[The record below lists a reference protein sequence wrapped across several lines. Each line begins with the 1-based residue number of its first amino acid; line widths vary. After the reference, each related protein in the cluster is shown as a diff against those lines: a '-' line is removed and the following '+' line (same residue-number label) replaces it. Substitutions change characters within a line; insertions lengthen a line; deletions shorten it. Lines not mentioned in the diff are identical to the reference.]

1 MLWKKQFLA
10 IGLKQQIRI
19 HNWMHKNAD
28 QLYEDVKDL
37 ITKDEFEKKIKDG
50 KKEYDDLL
58 DENTLALLIVDE
70 LGRNKQNISKIAAL
84 EPGMECTV
92 FGKVAS
98 IRESRSFKR
107 KNGSLGRVVNLELA
121 DETGSCGLA
130 LWDKD
135 VDLVK
140 NKIIQEGTNL
150 RIINSYIKDGF
161 NGLEINVGRWS
172 LLEVEPGDMP
182 NFDGKVSSISK
193 EIKGK
198 LVGLEPTR
206 AFFKDNGE
214 FGFVTNIEI
223 ENEAGIKQ
231 LAIWGEKVKEI
242 QRFRQGDLIVIKNFD
257 LRQKN
262 GTDEIHVNGKGIIKK
277 L

>member
-1 MLWKKQFLA
+1 
-10 IGLKQQIRI
+10 
-19 HNWMHKNAD
+19 MHKNID

-70 LGRNKQNISKIAAL
+70 LGRNKQNISNIAEL
-84 EPGMECTV
+84 ESGIECTV
-92 FGKVAS
+92 FGKVTS
-98 IRESRSFKR
+98 IGELRSFKR
-107 KNGSLGRVVNLELA
+107 KNGSLGRVVNLELT

-135 VDLVK
+135 VDLIK
-140 NKIIQEGTNL
+140 NNIIREGTNI

-161 NGLEINVGRWS
+161 NGIEINVGRWS
-172 LLEVEPGDMP
+172 LMEVEPGDMP
-182 NFDGKVSSISK
+182 NIDDNVSSISK

-198 LVGLEPTR
+198 LIGLEPTR

-223 ENEAGIKQ
+223 EDEEGKKQ
-231 LAIWGEKVKEI
+231 LSIWGEKVKEI
-242 QRFRQGDLIVIKNFD
+242 QSFKQGDLIFIKNFD
-257 LRQKN
+257 IRQKN
-262 GTDEIHVNGKGIIKK
+262 GTEEIHVNGKGIIKK

>member
-1 MLWKKQFLA
+1 
-10 IGLKQQIRI
+10 
-19 HNWMHKNAD
+19 MHKNAD

-37 ITKDEFEKKIKDG
+37 ITKDEFEKKIKNG

-58 DENTLALLIVDE
+58 DETTLALLIVDE

-84 EPGMECTV
+84 ESGMECTV
-92 FGKVAS
+92 FGKVTGTG
-98 IRESRSFKR
+98 ESRSFKR

-140 NKIIQEGTNL
+140 NKIIREGTKV
-150 RIINSYIKDGF
+150 RIINSYIKDDF

-182 NFDGKVSSISK
+182 NFDEKMSADSK

-257 LRQKN
+257 MRQKN